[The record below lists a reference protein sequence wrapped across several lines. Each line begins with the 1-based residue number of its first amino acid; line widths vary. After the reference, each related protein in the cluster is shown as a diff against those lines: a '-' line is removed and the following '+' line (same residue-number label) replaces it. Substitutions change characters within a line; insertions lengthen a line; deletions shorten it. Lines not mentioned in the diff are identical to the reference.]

1 MDMILL
7 DGLASHRSKKMSIH
21 ESGAPATLRF
31 TLITVSD
38 TRTKATDK
46 SGACMA
52 RLVQHSGHTIASQC
66 IIPDEPDVI
75 RETIH
80 AQSGNTDVVCV
91 SGGTGISHRD
101 QTFEAIHPLLDKRL
115 PGFGELFRVLS
126 WDQVGSRAMLS
137 RAIAGTCAGLIIF
150 VVPGSPKA
158 VELAMEKLILPEARH
173 LVAELHKDSL

>member
-1 MDMILL
+1 MNP
-7 DGLASHRSKKMSIH
+7 H
-21 ESGAPATLRF
+21 ESGAPVTLRF

-52 RLVQHSGHTIASQC
+52 KFVQSGGHMIVSQC
-66 IIPDEPDVI
+66 IIPDEPDII

-80 AQSGNTDVVCV
+80 AQSGNADIICI

-101 QTFEAIHPLLDKRL
+101 QTFEAIYPLLDKRL

-137 RAIAGTCAGLIIF
+137 RAIAGTYADLIIF

-158 VELAMEKLILPEARH
+158 VELAMKKLILPEARH
-173 LVAELHKDSL
+173 LVAELLKDEL